1 MANRWSLRAWNRAAC
16 WSGALAAVLLSV
28 ADPATLPGACPLE
41 TLPQRANGAAIPLGS
56 VSISASGRFLAF
68 ASYGRLVAADT
79 NGRSDIYVYDLTNGR
94 ITFESL
100 LPNGTPSNGDSYRP
114 SISADG
120 RFVVFETSGQLA
132 GGGDAVVQVVLR
144 DRQLA
149 VTSVLS
155 RSRIGALGNQS
166 SGHPVISGDGG
177 IVAFQSGATNLLP
190 SAEPSLPTID
200 VYAMVPESGEIWPM
214 SRVSG
219 ASDGKAGSN
228 FSPALSSDGLHL
240 AFTFKES
247 ADDAVAFGPARPG
260 TVALRDVA
268 QAPSEVRVY
277 AIRRGTIASVS
288 RRTDGRPANGRSYL
302 PAISGDGRYVAFVSE
317 ATNLVASDT
326 NGAADVFLH
335 DLQSGSTDLV
345 SRSRRGRTGNGA
357 SSYPALSLGARFIA
371 FQSEAADLVCASRC
385 SALERDINLT
395 SDVFVFDRES
405 DTMTRISEDTAGP
418 WLEPSGTP
426 AVDGTGAILAFSSRR
441 PIDARD
447 VSSDFDLFVRR
458 CSPSRPA
465 AHCFDGQLGTAR
477 VGAH

>member
-1 MANRWSLRAWNRAAC
+1 MANRWSLRASNRASC
-16 WSGALAAVLLSV
+16 WSGALAAVFLSV
-28 ADPATLPGACPLE
+28 ADPATLPGTCPLE
-41 TLPQRANGAAIPLGS
+41 TLPQRADGIGVPLGS
-56 VSISASGRFLAF
+56 VSISASGRFVAF
-68 ASYGRLVAADT
+68 ASKGQLIAADT
-79 NGRSDIYVYDLTNGR
+79 NGRSDIYVYDLTTGR
-94 ITFESL
+94 ITIESL
-100 LPNGTPSNGDSYRP
+100 LPNGTSSNGDSFRP

-120 RFVVFETSGQLA
+120 RFVVFEASGQLA
-132 GGGDAVVQVVLR
+132 GGSAAVAQVVLR

-155 RSRIGALGNQS
+155 RGRTGALGNQS

-190 SAEPSLPTID
+190 SGEASLPTID
-200 VYAMVPESGEIWPM
+200 VYAMVPASGEIWPM
-214 SRVSG
+214 SRVSR
-219 ASDGKAGSN
+219 ASDGKAGDN
-228 FSPALSSDGLHL
+228 FSPAVSSDGLHL

-247 ADDAVAFGPARPG
+247 ADDIVAFGPARPG
-260 TVALRDVA
+260 TVALRDVGPA
-268 QAPSEVRVY
+268 KTEVRVS
-277 AIRRGTIASVS
+277 AIRRGTIASVG
-288 RRTDGRPANGRSYL
+288 RRSDGGPANGRSYL

-317 ATNLVASDT
+317 ATNLAAADT

-335 DLQSGSTDLV
+335 DLLSGSTDLV

-385 SALERDINLT
+385 SPRDRDVNLT

-418 WLEPSGTP
+418 WLEPSGAP
-426 AVDGTGAILAFSSRR
+426 AVDGMGAVLAFSSRR

-447 VSSDFDLFVRR
+447 GSSDFDLFVRR

-465 AHCFDGQLGTAR
+465 AHRLDGELASALAVR
-477 VGAH
+477 